1 MGELS
6 LARVKSFL
14 WNTPPETKKTLQDF
28 DVFLKG
34 ELKKIDYDQE
44 KRLEVLFYLLVT
56 KLQLSPMETP
66 ETRGYFYEFLEEM
79 KKITVSL
86 TNENHKNSKSK
97 LLLHSIWRALKSI
110 SYRHKILS
118 NKVRINQLRAYFQ
131 LCEYYIHFLEWV
143 YKDLSMSDR
152 VMELYVVR
160 MDIKRDAHFFN
171 RRFWLY
177 VGFTIFKWIS
187 LYGTSFGRLAITCFS
202 SIILFWSIYWF
213 ADFFA
218 PPNLRMIKDLH
229 DYSSYLFNS
238 LTTISGLGIDASP
251 ATWLQRLAMGIN
263 AIYGMV
269 VFGMLFNVISTKLSM
284 NN

>member
-1 MGELS
+1 M
-6 LARVKSFL
+6 
-14 WNTPPETKKTLQDF
+14 TLKNF

-44 KRLEVLFYLLVT
+44 KRLEVLFYLLLT
-56 KLQLSPMETP
+56 RFQMTSMETP
-66 ETRGYFYEFLEEM
+66 EVRKYFCEFLDEM
-79 KKITVSL
+79 KKSTLHITHQEYKKPQ
-86 TNENHKNSKSK
+86 NKGFH
-97 LLLHSIWRALKSI
+97 
-110 SYRHKILS
+110 RHVLNPTKDINFRLKILS
-118 NKVRINQLRAYFQ
+118 NKIKVNQVRAFLQM
-131 LCEYYIHFLEWV
+131 CEYYIHTLERI

-160 MDIKRDAHFFN
+160 MDIKRNIHFFN
-171 RRFWLY
+171 GRFALY
-177 VGFTIFKWIS
+177 VGFSIFKSIS
-187 LYGTSFGRLAITCFS
+187 LYGTSFGRLALTCLA
-202 SIILFWSIYWF
+202 SIVLFGSIYWL

-218 PPNLRMIKDLH
+218 PENLRMISDLH
-229 DYSSYLFNS
+229 SYSSYLFNS

-251 ATWLQRLAMGIN
+251 ATGLQRFAMGVN

>member
-1 MGELS
+1 MEELS
-6 LARVKSFL
+6 LARIKGFL

-44 KRLEVLFYLLVT
+44 KRLEVLFYLLIT

-66 ETRGYFYEFLEEM
+66 EIRGYFYEFLEEM

-97 LLLHSIWRALKSI
+97 LLLHSIWRAFKGI

-118 NKVRINQLRAYFQ
+118 NKVRINQIRAYFQ
-131 LCEYYIHFLEWV
+131 LCEYYIHFLERV

-160 MDIKRDAHFFN
+160 MNIKRDAHFFYQ
-171 RRFWLY
+171 RFWLY
-177 VGFTIFKWIS
+177 TGFTIFKWIS

-218 PPNLRMIKDLH
+218 PSNLRMIKDLH

-263 AIYGMV
+263 TIYGMV